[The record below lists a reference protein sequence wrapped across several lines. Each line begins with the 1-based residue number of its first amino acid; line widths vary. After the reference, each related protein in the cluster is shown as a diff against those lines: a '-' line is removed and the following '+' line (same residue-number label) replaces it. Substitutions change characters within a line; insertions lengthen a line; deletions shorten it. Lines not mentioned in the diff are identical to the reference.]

1 MDFLLAFGAV
11 IDLLAAKISLR
22 SWIVINTVQEDEECS
37 GRATVRLRR
46 DWVVQTGHRN
56 RCPVHV
62 DGFEGEGVYLF
73 EPTFTTKDRDC
84 FLTAQIVSVSG
95 GLFDL
100 HMEHRGAGQ
109 ALGLPCGSE
118 MGKLRQSM
126 MP

>member
-37 GRATVRLRR
+37 DRASVRLRR

-62 DGFEGEGVYLF
+62 DGFEGEGVFLF
-73 EPTFTTKDRDC
+73 EPTFATEDRDC

-95 GLFDL
+95 GLFD
-100 HMEHRGAGQ
+100 
-109 ALGLPCGSE
+109 
-118 MGKLRQSM
+118 
-126 MP
+126 